1 MVSAR
6 CKLYIDIY
14 LHLALSY
21 ISKITNQKAFY
32 IIIIM
37 AIKPYLCNMIQED
50 FKFYKPCKELQPYI
64 RYYWV
69 FKSNQP
75 LNTLTFPIGC
85 PQIIF
90 HKQTPLYI
98 PELKT
103 SQSEF
108 SISGQVNYPS
118 HLYADGNV
126 EMIVV
131 VFQPYVLKAFL
142 NMPISLLH
150 NQEISGYDIE
160 NAKLKQLA
168 AQIFN
173 YEDTNSC
180 ITIIEQW
187 LLSRITDALTSKT
200 TCNLKRIASAIQQ
213 LFTMPTISVTELAS
227 TVCLSKKQFERL
239 FNELVGANPK
249 EYARIVRF
257 QKSLKLLQYYT
268 EDANLAQIAYQ
279 CGYADQSHF
288 IREFKQFSGYTPLS
302 LLNVCKPYYDLFNNP
317 I

>member
-1 MVSAR
+1 
-6 CKLYIDIY
+6 
-14 LHLALSY
+14 
-21 ISKITNQKAFY
+21 
-32 IIIIM
+32 M
-37 AIKPYLCNMIQED
+37 AIKPYLCSMIQED
-50 FKFYKPCKELQPYI
+50 FKFYKPCKELQPYV

-103 SQSEF
+103 VQSEF
-108 SISGQVNYPS
+108 TISGQVNYPS
-118 HLYADGNV
+118 HLYANGNV

-142 NMPISLLH
+142 NLPISLLH
-150 NQEISGYDIE
+150 NQEISGYDLE
-160 NAKLKQLA
+160 NKHLKQLA
-168 AQIFN
+168 AQIFDC
-173 YEDTNSC
+173 EDTNLC
-180 ITIIEQW
+180 ISLIEQW
-187 LLSRITDALTSKT
+187 LLSQIVDVLASKTAYNIKRITAAI
-200 TCNLKRIASAIQQ
+200 KR
-213 LFTMPTISVTELAS
+213 LFAMPAISVTELAS
-227 TVCLSKKQFERL
+227 VACLSKKQFERL

-249 EYARIVRF
+249 EYARVVRF
-257 QKSLKLLQYYT
+257 QKSLKLLQHYS
-268 EDANLAQIAYQ
+268 EDINQAQLAYQ

-302 LLNVCKPYYDLFNNP
+302 LLNVCKPYSDLFNDP
-317 I
+317 A

>member
-1 MVSAR
+1 
-6 CKLYIDIY
+6 
-14 LHLALSY
+14 
-21 ISKITNQKAFY
+21 
-32 IIIIM
+32 
-37 AIKPYLCNMIQED
+37 MIQED
-50 FKFYKPCKELQPYI
+50 FRFYKPCKELQPYV

-98 PELKT
+98 PELGI

-108 SISGQVNYPS
+108 TVSGQVNYPS
-118 HLYADGNV
+118 HLYANGNV

-131 VFQPYVLKAFL
+131 VFQPYALRAFL
-142 NMPISLLH
+142 NLPISLLH
-150 NQEISGYDIE
+150 NQEVSGYDLE
-160 NAKLKQLA
+160 NKPLKQLA
-168 AQIFN
+168 AQIFDCGN
-173 YEDTNSC
+173 TGLC
-180 ITIIEQW
+180 INLIEQW
-187 LLSRITDALTSKT
+187 LLSRIADVLTSKT
-200 TCNLKRIASAIQQ
+200 AYNLKRISATIQQ
-213 LFTMPTISVTELAS
+213 LFAMPANSVTELAS
-227 TVCLSKKQFERL
+227 TACLSKKQFERL

-257 QKSLKLLQYYT
+257 QKSLKLLQHDS
-268 EDANLAQIAYQ
+268 EDANLAQLAYQ

-302 LLNVCKPYYDLFNNP
+302 LLNAYKPYSDLFSNP
-317 I
+317 T